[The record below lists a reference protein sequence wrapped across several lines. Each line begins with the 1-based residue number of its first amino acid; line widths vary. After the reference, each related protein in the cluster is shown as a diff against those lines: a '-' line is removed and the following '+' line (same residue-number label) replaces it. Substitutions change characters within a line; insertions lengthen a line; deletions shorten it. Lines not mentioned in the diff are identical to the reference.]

1 MPLRTSAQSDRSF
14 QEILQGLSSQ
24 VRDLASEVHLAE
36 LQSAVRKQDGAAV
49 SRWGKLCAESHC
61 LDARGSTHS
70 IAGLFALN
78 ASPLWFAVYRQQID
92 VAEALLRANGD
103 PNTSA
108 NACLGRSECTVGGQS
123 ALHVALS
130 RGSADC
136 VRRLLEVGA
145 SPDDC
150 LCFPVDE
157 KDEPEWD
164 EASSS
169 FSGGLSGLTALQLA
183 AVRSDERLCE
193 LLLSH
198 GAEASDL
205 GKLSEVVPEMVITPA
220 LRPLLSD
227 DGEAIECPICMDTV
241 VRLTAQWT
249 PCCLRAFHKHCLD
262 KITTCPM
269 CRQKLTRTE
278 EDDFAWVEG
287 SSSVGVSAAELT
299 TDSSSRR
306 PHNSLQSTAL
316 HNRALELA
324 FSGEWFDQGDTGA
337 RSGGGDTSRWTNWFE
352 GRGA

>member
-1 MPLRTSAQSDRSF
+1 MPLRTSAQSNRSF
-14 QEILQGLSSQ
+14 QELLQGLSSQ

-183 AVRSDERLCE
+183 AVRSD
-193 LLLSH
+193 
-198 GAEASDL
+198 
-205 GKLSEVVPEMVITPA
+205 
-220 LRPLLSD
+220 
-227 DGEAIECPICMDTV
+227 
-241 VRLTAQWT
+241 
-249 PCCLRAFHKHCLD
+249 
-262 KITTCPM
+262 
-269 CRQKLTRTE
+269 
-278 EDDFAWVEG
+278 
-287 SSSVGVSAAELT
+287 
-299 TDSSSRR
+299 
-306 PHNSLQSTAL
+306 
-316 HNRALELA
+316 
-324 FSGEWFDQGDTGA
+324 
-337 RSGGGDTSRWTNWFE
+337 
-352 GRGA
+352 